1 MYHAPIGKGS
11 FDCSKE
17 GFRGMI
23 ISDRL
28 RELREAKKLSQGD
41 IEKRTGLLRCYISR
55 VENGHT
61 VPAIETL
68 EKLARALEVPL
79 YQLFY
84 DGEEPRQL
92 PNLLKR
98 TTADV
103 IAWGSHG
110 KQANYLHQLR
120 KCLSKAHD
128 EDRKLIMYMA
138 QKMAN
143 KSGRRTGKAAA

>member
-1 MYHAPIGKGS
+1 
-11 FDCSKE
+11 
-17 GFRGMI
+17 MI

-28 RELREAKKLSQGD
+28 RQLREEKKLSQGD

-84 DGEEPRQL
+84 EGDEPPKL

-98 TTADV
+98 KTADDIV
-103 IAWGSHG
+103 WGSSG
-110 KQANYLHQLR
+110 KQAVYLHKLR
-120 KCLSKAHD
+120 KCLSKAGD
-128 EDRKLIMYMA
+128 ADRKLILVMA
-138 QKMAN
+138 QKLAG
-143 KSGRRTGKAAA
+143 GRSRRAQAAA